1 MTHSLIQLHRIRGFA
16 ILFIVSTM
24 LADQYTKFWG
34 RQHLIPGDT
43 FVFLSG
49 IVQVTIVENRGGFLG
64 VVNNLPEN
72 IRFFLLYICVAIL
85 LLSCLFYLFFN
96 NSQILKYALPLSCII
111 GGGMGNLIDR
121 ILNNGGVYDFVS
133 IGLGPFRT
141 GIFNLADV
149 FILTGSFLLGYCM
162 LHRDY

>member
-1 MTHSLIQLHRIRGFA
+1 MTHLLIQLHRTRGLA
-16 ILFIVSTM
+16 ILCIVSTV
-24 LADQYTKFWG
+24 LADQYTKYLG
-34 RQHLIPGDT
+34 RQYLIPNET
-43 FVFLSG
+43 FFFLNG
-49 IVQVTIVENRGGFLG
+49 IVQITVIENRGGFLG

-72 IRFFLLYICVAIL
+72 IHFFLLYICVAIL
-85 LLSCLFYLFFN
+85 LLCCIFYLFFS
-96 NSQILKYALPLSCII
+96 NSQSLKYALPLSCVI

-133 IGLGPFRT
+133 IGLGSFRT